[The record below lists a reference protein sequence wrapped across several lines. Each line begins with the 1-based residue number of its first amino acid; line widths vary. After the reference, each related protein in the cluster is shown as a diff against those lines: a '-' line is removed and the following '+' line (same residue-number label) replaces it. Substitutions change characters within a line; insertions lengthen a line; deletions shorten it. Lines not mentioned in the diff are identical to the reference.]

1 MSNIKK
7 LNDLLKSL
15 PTASYSTGK
24 SVVLIDGNGEPYKI
38 DNELGFFKYKCRCL
52 FGTDKV
58 HIVRREGYNNY
69 YSIAQWKNYTN
80 ISTGW
85 SVTMNN
91 SSEGDIVVVIAT
103 SLEGKAVTLYTQC
116 TADGN
121 YNNRFCL
128 GLMVEIEGYQPLWAS
143 RITPP

>member
-1 MSNIKK
+1 MSETRTLADK
-7 LNDLLKSL
+7 LKAA
-15 PTASYSTGK
+15 P
-24 SVVLIDGNGEPYKI
+24 VVSDMSGRSFLMADDNGNLDKM
-38 DNELGFFKYKCRCL
+38 DSELEFFKLKCRCL

-58 HIVRREGYNNY
+58 HIIRRDGYNNY
-69 YSIAQWKNYTN
+69 YSIAQWKNYAN